1 MQCIKNACLS
11 WVIWITYA
19 YLPAHPVIFLQEK
32 ILKRYVQRHALWD
45 RNGINAVHITWVIV
59 WISGTFQGVVYHRA
73 TSCKTKKK
81 FVLQIPRNTVAR
93 NLLNKCSSILSVRV
107 LVSYFLMKKLWE
119 AAKSWSLP
127 SMDTEQVICFD
138 VTKYFYRR

>member
-1 MQCIKNACLS
+1 MGNMHKNACLS

-81 FVLQIPRNTVAR
+81 VCFANSSQHCCEEFAKQVFKCS
-93 NLLNKCSSILSVRV
+93 KCSSAC
-107 LVSYFLMKKLWE
+107 FLF
-119 AAKSWSLP
+119 
-127 SMDTEQVICFD
+127 FD
-138 VTKYFYRR
+138 EKTLGSSEELEFTFHGY